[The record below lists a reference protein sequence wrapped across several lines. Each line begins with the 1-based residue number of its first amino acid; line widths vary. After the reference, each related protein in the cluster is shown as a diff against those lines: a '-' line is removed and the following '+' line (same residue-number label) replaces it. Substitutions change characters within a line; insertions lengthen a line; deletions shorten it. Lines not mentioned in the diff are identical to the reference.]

1 MKQKVIKQTLSI
13 VVELSLK
20 EVLTDL
26 AHKRR
31 TTPSKLCASI
41 LEEYITV
48 KGMGKSFT
56 ADDPINP
63 TSLKPVFREDTP
75 EENARF
81 DKLSLEIDELIATL
95 PDMPK

>member
-26 AHKRR
+26 AHKKR

-41 LEEYITV
+41 LEEYIQV
-48 KGMGKSFT
+48 KGMGKSFKDMENLPKPVYVET
-56 ADDPINP
+56 PEDVAKTEQINREVDELADMLPN
-63 TSLKPVFREDTP
+63 LKPV
-75 EENARF
+75 
-81 DKLSLEIDELIATL
+81 L
-95 PDMPK
+95 